1 MSIVEKFASI
11 EKDFRPNLLKL
22 PNWLAIK
29 LFSYGRKQF
38 LKRLY
43 QDVPKEK
50 ANIPETSSVKL
61 WGLEFNCPIFNAA
74 GIFKS
79 GVGYEMTAKQ
89 GAGAFLIGTITHN
102 KRYGNIKNNILHPF
116 AAYPN
121 SLAASN
127 WMGLP
132 NDGIN
137 SIISKITEIK
147 KQNKCP
153 IGISIASSP
162 DFPEK
167 EGLKFLIEDF
177 QLLEKTQTDF
187 IELNESCPNVNH
199 GKTEPSDILDNHLI
213 YRLERISSI
222 FLKNR
227 KKNLPVILK
236 FSNDT
241 SLELVEAII
250 NLCIELGFDGINFG
264 NTSIDYLFC
273 SEYIIQE
280 EKQLFEYF
288 ISNFAGG
295 VSGSPLKEK
304 SLNLCKTATT
314 FLKTKNLNKE
324 FHIIRTGGIF
334 SNEDL
339 QKSKEI
345 GVSLNQWFTGYF
357 HNFGINGH
365 KLYEL
370 IIDNSLLH
378 NQ

>member
-1 MSIVEKFASI
+1 MSIVEKFASF

-29 LFSYGRKQF
+29 LFSFGRKQF

-43 QDVPKEK
+43 KDIPKEK
-50 ANIPETSSVKL
+50 ANITESASVKL
-61 WGLEFNCPIFNAA
+61 WGLEFNCSLFNAA

-79 GVGYEMTAKQ
+79 GYGYEMSAKE

-102 KRYGNIKNNILHPF
+102 KRFGNIKNNILHPF

-121 SLAASN
+121 SKTASN

-132 NDGIN
+132 NDGISN
-137 SIISKITEIK
+137 IISKISGIK
-147 KQNKCP
+147 KQKKCP
-153 IGISIASSP
+153 IGISIAASP

-177 QLLEKTQTDF
+177 QLLEKTKTDF

-199 GKTEPSDILDNHLI
+199 GKIEPDNILDNHLI
-213 YRLERISSI
+213 YRLEKISSI
-222 FLKNR
+222 FLKKR
-227 KKNLPVILK
+227 SRNLPVILK

-241 SLELVEAII
+241 SPEQVEAIV
-250 NLCIELGFDGINFG
+250 NLCVELGFDGINFG

-273 SEYIIQE
+273 SEFIIQK

-288 ISNFAGG
+288 ISEFGGG

-314 FLKTKNLNKE
+314 FLKTKNLNRE

-339 QKSKEI
+339 KKSKEI

-357 HNFGINGH
+357 HNFGFYGH
-365 KLYEL
+365 KVYEL
-370 IIDNSLLH
+370 IIDN
-378 NQ
+378 

>member
-1 MSIVEKFASI
+1 MSIVEKFASF

-29 LFSYGRKQF
+29 LFSFGRKQF

-43 QDVPKEK
+43 RDIPKEK
-50 ANIPETSSVKL
+50 ANIPESAPVKL
-61 WGLEFNCPIFNAA
+61 WGLEFNCPVFNAA

-79 GVGYEMTAKQ
+79 GDGYEMTASQ

-137 SIISKITEIK
+137 NVIVKISNIK
-147 KQNKCP
+147 KQKKCP

-167 EGLKFLIEDF
+167 EGLKYFIEDF
-177 QLLEKTQTDF
+177 CLLEKTQTDF

-199 GKTEPSDILDNHLI
+199 GKIDSKDVLDNHLV
-213 YRLERISSI
+213 YRLEKISES

-227 KKNLPVILK
+227 NRYIPVILK
-236 FSNDT
+236 FSTDT
-241 SLELVEAII
+241 SVEQVGAII
-250 NLCIELGFDGINFG
+250 NFCIELGFDGINFG

-273 SEYIIQE
+273 SDFILQE

-288 ISNFAGG
+288 ISNFGGG

-304 SLNLCKTATT
+304 SLNLCKAATT
-314 FLKTKNLNKE
+314 FLKTKKLNKE
-324 FHIIRTGGIF
+324 FHIIRTGGVF
-334 SNEDL
+334 SKEDL

-345 GVSLNQWFTGYF
+345 GVSLNQWYTGYF
-357 HNFGINGH
+357 HNFGLNGH
-365 KLYEL
+365 KVYEN
-370 IIDNSLLH
+370 IIDN
-378 NQ
+378 

>member
-1 MSIVEKFASI
+1 MSIVEKFASF

-22 PNWLAIK
+22 PNWLAVK

-43 QDVPKEK
+43 QDVSKEK
-50 ANIPETSSVKL
+50 ANIPESALVKL

-79 GVGYEMTAKQ
+79 GEGYEMTANQ

-102 KRYGNIKNNILHPF
+102 KRYGNLKNNILHPF

-132 NDGIN
+132 NYGIN
-137 SIISKITEIK
+137 NVIEKITNIK
-147 KQNKCP
+147 KQKKCP
-153 IGISIASSP
+153 IVVSIASSP

-187 IELNESCPNVNH
+187 VELNESCPNVNH
-199 GKTEPSDILDNHLI
+199 GKTEPDDILDNHLI
-213 YRLERISSI
+213 YRLEKISSI

-227 KKNLPVILK
+227 NRNLPVILK

-241 SLELVEAII
+241 SPEQVEAII

-288 ISNFAGG
+288 ISNFGGG
-295 VSGSPLKEK
+295 VSGSPLNEK

-334 SNEDL
+334 SKEDL

-357 HNFGINGH
+357 HNFGLNGH
-365 KLYEL
+365 KVYEK
-370 IIDNSLLH
+370 IIDN
-378 NQ
+378 